1 MNSLILSVILTCCAL
16 YSSGQDAQFGE
27 NKISYEPYVGI
38 PNNAN
43 YLLYRSYSGDDTT
56 VSNYHTIG
64 TPVLFGFRGEFPST
78 NRMSIGFDINY
89 EESGFK
95 YSYADSLQHSTSYN
109 LTYKATKLRLMLKG
123 SYYFLDRTKLRAS
136 INANLGYRYI
146 KRFEKSNDPN
156 HIEKYSENSIP
167 IAGRV
172 AICLKYYPVVPIGI
186 FVEVGAFGGSI
197 IQTGLSFRL

>member
-64 TPVLFGFRGEFPST
+64 TPVLFGFRG
-78 NRMSIGFDINY
+78 D
-89 EESGFK
+89 
-95 YSYADSLQHSTSYN
+95 
-109 LTYKATKLRLMLKG
+109 
-123 SYYFLDRTKLRAS
+123 
-136 INANLGYRYI
+136 
-146 KRFEKSNDPN
+146 
-156 HIEKYSENSIP
+156 
-167 IAGRV
+167 
-172 AICLKYYPVVPIGI
+172 
-186 FVEVGAFGGSI
+186 
-197 IQTGLSFRL
+197 